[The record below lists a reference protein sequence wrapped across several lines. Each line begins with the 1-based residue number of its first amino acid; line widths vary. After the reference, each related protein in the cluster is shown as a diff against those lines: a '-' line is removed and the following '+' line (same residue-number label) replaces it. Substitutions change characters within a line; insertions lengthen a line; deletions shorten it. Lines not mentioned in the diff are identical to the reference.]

1 MKKVNRSVNG
11 QHPSG
16 KADRGLQITGLVATY
31 GKSVA
36 VSSLDLEIAGS
47 EFVTLLGPSG
57 CGKTTTL
64 RCVAGLHT
72 PTGGEIR
79 LGGRRVYGDSV
90 NVPPNK
96 RDINMVFQSYAVW
109 PHMTTLENVMY
120 GLRAQKMDRAKARR
134 KARTMLELVG
144 LGDFE
149 KRHATDLS
157 GGQQQRVALARA
169 LATEP
174 GLVLMD
180 EPLSNLDAQLRA
192 RMRDEVRQLQKSTGT
207 TVLYVTHDQSEALSM
222 SDRVVVMRQGVIQ
235 QIGDPWSLYHRP
247 ANGFVANFVGEANVA
262 RGTVTEVG
270 ERTFTVSL
278 PSLGAGTVFDV
289 AISASEQP
297 PGTGQAVSIVFRP
310 EWVSVADDEQE
321 EAVSRAG
328 RNEVRA
334 TLLSSE
340 FLGSHFERTYRA
352 GEHEL
357 RVQAVTGP
365 TSLPRQ
371 AGSEQILLITPDNL
385 TWFVPESSAG
395 GSSTGGGA
403 AAEGIRESPTVT
415 MRG

>member
-1 MKKVNRSVNG
+1 MKKVNGSVDGRQRSG
-11 QHPSG
+11 P
-16 KADRGLQITGLVATY
+16 ADGGLQVTGLVAMY

-36 VSSLDLEIAGS
+36 VSELDLEIARS

-79 LGGRRVYGDSV
+79 LGGRRVYGGGV

-120 GLRAQKMDRAKARR
+120 GLRAQKMDRAKARK

-149 KRHATDLS
+149 NRHATDLS

-174 GLVLMD
+174 SLVLMD

-192 RMRDEVRQLQKSTGT
+192 RMRDEVRQLQKSTGA

-247 ANGFVANFVGEANVA
+247 ANGFVATFVGDANVVD
-262 RGTVTEVG
+262 GTVTEVG
-270 ERTFTVSL
+270 TDAFTVSL
-278 PSLGAGTVFDV
+278 PTLGTGTVFDV
-289 AISASEQP
+289 SLSVSEQR
-297 PGTGQAVSIVFRP
+297 PGVDDTISIVFRP
-310 EWVSVADDEQE
+310 GWVSVADE
-321 EAVSRAG
+321 EEGDASDAG

-340 FLGSHFERTYRA
+340 FLGSHFERIYRA
-352 GEHEL
+352 GEHKV

-365 TSLPRQ
+365 TSRPPRM
-371 AGSEQILLITPDNL
+371 GGEQILRIAPENL
-385 TWFVPESSAG
+385 TWFDPETHAG
-395 GSSTGGGA
+395 RSP
-403 AAEGIRESPTVT
+403 AEGATGAETGQELSGLTL
-415 MRG
+415 GG

>member
-1 MKKVNRSVNG
+1 MKKVNGSVNG
-11 QHPSG
+11 QHPDSSAG
-16 KADRGLQITGLVATY
+16 GALQVKGLVASY

-36 VSSLDLEIAGS
+36 VSGLDLEIGSS

-72 PTGGEIR
+72 PTGGEIL
-79 LGGRRVYGDSV
+79 LGGKRVFGDGA

-109 PHMTTLENVMY
+109 PHMTTLENVTY
-120 GLRAQKMDRAKARR
+120 GLRAQKVDRAKAKQR
-134 KARTMLELVG
+134 ARNMLELVG

-149 KRHATDLS
+149 DRHATDLS

-174 GLVLMD
+174 ALVLMD

-192 RMRDEVRQLQKSTGT
+192 RMRDEIRQLQRATGT

-222 SDRVVVMRQGVIQ
+222 SDRVVVMHQGLIQ
-235 QIGDPWSLYHRP
+235 QVGDPWSLYHRP
-247 ANGFVANFVGEANVA
+247 ANGFVATFVGEANMVE
-262 RGTVTEVG
+262 GTVAEVG
-270 ERTFTVSL
+270 SDTFTVTL
-278 PSLGAGTVFDV
+278 PTLGAGTTFDV
-289 AISASEQP
+289 ALAAADRRPTVGLRIS
-297 PGTGQAVSIVFRP
+297 VVFRP
-310 EWVSVADDEQE
+310 EWVSVVDEVKD
-321 EAVSRAG
+321 ASPAG
-328 RNEVRA
+328 RNAVRA

-340 FLGSHFERTYRA
+340 FLGSHFERAYRV

-365 TSLPRQ
+365 TSRPPEL
-371 AGSEQILLITPDNL
+371 GSEQVLFMAPKNL
-385 TWFVPESSAG
+385 TWFDADSAG
-395 GSSTGGGA
+395 GDRAPAGEPDATAAPELSGA
-403 AAEGIRESPTVT
+403 GPRP
-415 MRG
+415 